1 MILHNFQLRKSN
13 VRRFLDQPFWCCY
26 YHSTLL
32 VPSFSAKK
40 WVDRQFYCLWT
51 KRRDGGKTGSER
63 LFPPQIGLGPWISPR
78 VLLRQTESNNLEKQ
92 RRSNQSHEK
101 KNINKN
107 PVSTSF
113 QIGTNTLTSEGADS
127 ATRTALRSFP
137 HWLWLW
143 LSLSLSS
150 HPHVSLLA
158 PEPSFQVHPK
168 SKDLC
173 VLWPFSAPDHS
184 FPRQLLSM

>member
-13 VRRFLDQPFWCCY
+13 VRRFLGQPFWCCY

-101 KNINKN
+101 KKHKQKSSKYLVSDWNKHLN
-107 PVSTSF
+107 
-113 QIGTNTLTSEGADS
+113 
-127 ATRTALRSFP
+127 LRGSR
-137 HWLWLW
+137 LG
-143 LSLSLSS
+143 
-150 HPHVSLLA
+150 HPHCTAVIPTLA
-158 PEPSFQVHPK
+158 LALAFFVLILTPSCQPPGTWAK
-168 SKDLC
+168 
-173 VLWPFSAPDHS
+173 FSSAS
-184 FPRQLLSM
+184 EE